1 MSVTRTP
8 DKLKTGPIYSGSQP
22 DLSKLHDAPVDS
34 PIAIRKRKQPEYDYD
49 LRQDLKEFRN
59 EFVEL
64 FNNFARTQGE
74 QITTLRSD
82 VSIIM
87 DQLSSIKTVNENII
101 YEHSQLKK
109 EVNDITESLN
119 FHIKSQEDLKTR
131 VDTLSTHSKEV
142 KGLQSEIMDLKQT
155 VNDLQNEQNIQ
166 QQKERLLNLE
176 ISGIPEKRN
185 ENLLDYLV
193 SIANIIGVNLSNE
206 DIIRIHRVQP
216 RIQLPGK
223 PKNIIAHMK
232 SLHIKDTIISGIRK
246 NRGLSTIDL
255 GIPGESRQIYVNEH
269 LSPVYKQLYKNTRDA
284 VKSSNFK
291 YVWIRNCKI
300 YVRKD
305 DTSPAI
311 LVKDVNDLRKIK

>member
-1 MSVTRTP
+1 MMNVTRTP
-8 DKLKTGPIYSGSQP
+8 NKPKTGPSYSGSQP
-22 DLSKLHDAPVDS
+22 DLSKMHDVPVDS
-34 PIAIRKRKQPEYDYD
+34 LIRKRKQPEYEYD
-49 LRQDLKEFRN
+49 LRQDLKEFRY
-59 EFVEL
+59 EFMEL
-64 FNNFARTQGE
+64 FNDFARTQGE
-74 QITTLRSD
+74 QITTLRSE

-87 DQLSSIKTVNENII
+87 DQLSSIKTVNEKII
-101 YEHSQLKK
+101 YDHSQLKK
-109 EVNDITESLN
+109 EVNDITDSLN
-119 FHIKSQEDLKTR
+119 FHIKTQEDLKTR
-131 VDTLSTHSKEV
+131 VDTISTSSKEV
-142 KGLQSEIMDLKQT
+142 KSLQSDIMNLEQT
-155 VNDLQNEQNIQ
+155 VKDLQNEQNIQ

-176 ISGIPEKRN
+176 ISGIPEKKN

-193 SIANIIGVNLSNE
+193 SIANAIGVNLSND

-216 RIQLPGK
+216 RIQLAGK

-232 SLHIKDTIISGIRK
+232 SLYIKDTIISGIRK

-269 LSPVYKQLYKNTRDA
+269 LSPVFKQLYKNTRDA

-305 DTSPAI
+305 DTSPAF
-311 LVKDVNDLRKIK
+311 LVKNANDLRRVK